1 MAIAIVLLLLV
12 VGSVAFHL
20 LTPWT
25 LTPLASNW
33 EQMDHTLSIT
43 IGVTGLFFVVIN
55 LFVVYTLW
63 RFRHRAGARAAY
75 EPENKRLERWLIG
88 VTTLG
93 IIGLLAPGLAV
104 YAKNVRPPEDALL
117 LEVVGQQWQ
126 WRFRFPG
133 AGGQFG
139 ASDTRFFGGDNPLG
153 LDPSDKAAQD
163 DVVVL
168 DNVLHLPVNRP
179 VKVVMRSHDVL
190 HDFFVPQFRARMNI
204 VPGQLSSFWFTPTH
218 TGRYEAMCAQLCG
231 VGHPVMRAYVVIE
244 DDAAFS
250 AWLAKQPTFAAL
262 HRPPAVAQ
270 GAGANTLPAVGGAL
284 AQTRGCTACHTID
297 GGPGVGPT
305 WKGLFGKTE
314 ALADGSSVK
323 VDAAY
328 LRESIR
334 EPQARA
340 VKGFPNVMPKVALS
354 EDEISALVAYIASFG
369 TAPPGD
375 APR

>member
-12 VGSVAFHL
+12 VGSVLFHL

-33 EQMDHTLSIT
+33 GEMDHTLSIT

-75 EPENKRLERWLIG
+75 QPENKRLERWLIG
-88 VTTLG
+88 VTTIG
-93 IIGLLAPGLAV
+93 IIALLAPGLAV
-104 YAKNVRPPEDALL
+104 YAKYVRPPDDALM

-139 ASDTRFFGGDNPLG
+139 SSDTRFFGGDNPLG
-153 LDPSDKAAQD
+153 LDPSDAAAQD
-163 DVVVL
+163 DVIVL
-168 DNVLHLPVNRP
+168 DNVLHLPLNRP
-179 VKVVMRSHDVL
+179 IKVVMRSHDVL

-204 VPGQLSSFWFTPTH
+204 VPGQLSSFWFTPTRS
-218 TGRYEAMCAQLCG
+218 GRYEAMCAQLCG

-244 DDAAFS
+244 DEAAFS

-262 HRPPAVAQ
+262 RRPPAVAQ
-270 GAGANTLPAVGGAL
+270 GAAANTLPSVGGAL

-305 WKGLFGKTE
+305 WKGLYGKTE

-323 VDAAY
+323 VDTAY

-340 VKGFPNVMPKVALS
+340 VKGFPNVMPKVQLS
-354 EDEISALVAYIASFG
+354 EDEVTALVAYIASFG
-369 TAPPGD
+369 TAPPGG